1 MRRGSEQCIA
11 CRNADDIRSM
21 LPASFLLLQPLHLC
35 QLLLRCW
42 LKVPACFAGV
52 VQYRTQFAVCA
63 AGKLRV
69 TAADAK
75 RNVQLLLTAT
85 GAARLA
91 VNGTTLAITG
101 A

>member
-1 MRRGSEQCIA
+1 MPS
-11 CRNADDIRSM
+11 
-21 LPASFLLLQPLHLC
+21 
-35 QLLLRCW
+35 LLRCL
-42 LKVPACFAGV
+42 LKVPACLAGV
-52 VQYRTQFAVCA
+52 VQYRTQFSVRA

-85 GAARLA
+85 GTARLT
-91 VNGTTLAITG
+91 VNGTTLAIAG